1 MIGFRTTRLF
11 RSLERYGSNM
21 NKEFSIL
28 RIVKEDIL
36 RILGEERSRVSLEIL
51 KEEIKVSLSFIY
63 EAIEVL
69 EREGLIQSQQSF
81 FRLTDKGEENAKE
94 VLEKHLVFE
103 NYFKKTRTENEAHKI
118 AHILEHYVSEEVLNN
133 IKKLSTYKKEGI
145 YLTNLNLRKK
155 GLITNITISD
165 NGLFERVVSM
175 GIVPGE
181 EVMIMSEAPNAMVIK
196 IKNKKFALDKDIARK
211 IKVLEYGEG

>member
-1 MIGFRTTRLF
+1 MTKK
-11 RSLERYGSNM
+11 SNII
-21 NKEFSIL
+21 K
-28 RIVKEDIL
+28 IVKEDIL
-36 RILGEERSRVSLEIL
+36 RILSERKKKVSLDII
-51 KEEIKVSLSFIY
+51 KEEIKVSYSFVS
-63 EAIEVL
+63 EAIEEL
-69 EREGLIQSQQSF
+69 KKGGLIQSQQSF

-94 VLEKHLVFE
+94 ILKKHIIFE

-133 IKKLSTYKKEGI
+133 IKKLSTFKEESI
-145 YLTNLNLRKK
+145 YLTKLKLSKK
-155 GLITNITISD
+155 GLFTNIIISD

-181 EVMIMSEAPNAMVIK
+181 EVMITSGVSNAIIIK

>member
-1 MIGFRTTRLF
+1 MT
-11 RSLERYGSNM
+11 E
-21 NKEFSIL
+21 EFGIL
-28 RIVKEDIL
+28 KIVKEDIL
-36 RILGEERSRVSLEIL
+36 RILGEERSKVSLEIL

-63 EAIEVL
+63 EAIEEL

-94 VLEKHLVFE
+94 ILKKHIIFE

-133 IKKLSTYKKEGI
+133 IKKLSTFKEESI
-145 YLTNLNLRKK
+145 YLTKLKLRKK
-155 GLITNITISD
+155 GLITNIIISD

-181 EVMIMSEAPNAMVIK
+181 EVMITSGVSNAIIIK

-211 IKVLEYGEG
+211 IKVLEYGEGWEKG

>member
-1 MIGFRTTRLF
+1 MT
-11 RSLERYGSNM
+11 
-21 NKEFSIL
+21 KESSIL

-36 RILGEERSRVSLEIL
+36 RILSERKRKISLDII

-63 EAIEVL
+63 EAIEEL
-69 EREGLIQSQQSF
+69 EREGLIQSQRIF
-81 FRLTDKGEENAKE
+81 FTLTEEGKE
-94 VLEKHLVFE
+94 KARDILRKHLIFE

-133 IKKLSTYKKEGI
+133 IKKLSTFKEEGI
-145 YLTNLNLRKK
+145 YLTKLKLRKK
-155 GLITNITISD
+155 GLITNIMISD

-181 EVMIMSEAPNAMVIK
+181 EVMITSEGSNAIIIK

>member
-1 MIGFRTTRLF
+1 MT
-11 RSLERYGSNM
+11 
-21 NKEFSIL
+21 KEFSIL

-36 RILGEERSRVSLEIL
+36 RILGEERSRVSLEIF

-63 EAIEVL
+63 EAIEEL

-81 FRLTDKGEENAKE
+81 FILTDKGEENAKE
-94 VLEKHLVFE
+94 ILKKHLVFE
-103 NYFKKTRTENEAHKI
+103 DYFKKTRTEREAHKI
-118 AHILEHYVSEEVLNN
+118 AHVLEHYVSEEVFNN
-133 IKKLSTYKKEGI
+133 IKKLSTFKEEGI
-145 YLTNLNLRKK
+145 YLTKLKLRKK
-155 GLITNITISD
+155 GLITNIVISD

-181 EVMIMSEAPNAMVIK
+181 EVMITSEASNAMIIK

-211 IKVLEYGEG
+211 IKVIEYGEG

>member
-1 MIGFRTTRLF
+1 LF
-11 RSLERYGSNM
+11 HNLEKYGGNM
-21 NKEFSIL
+21 TNEFSIL

-36 RILGEERSRVSLEIL
+36 RILGEERSRVSSEIL

-63 EAIEVL
+63 EAIEEL
-69 EREGLIQSQQSF
+69 EREGLIQSQRIF
-81 FRLTDKGEENAKE
+81 FTLTEEGEEKARDILK
-94 VLEKHLVFE
+94 KHLVFE
-103 NYFKKTRTENEAHKI
+103 DYFKKTRTENEAHKI

-133 IKKLSTYKKEGI
+133 IRKLSTFKEEGI
-145 YLTNLNLRKK
+145 YLTKLKLRKK
-155 GLITNITISD
+155 GLITNIMISD
-165 NGLFERVVSM
+165 NGLFERAVSM

-181 EVMIMSEAPNAMVIK
+181 EVMITSEASNAMIIK

>member
-1 MIGFRTTRLF
+1 
-11 RSLERYGSNM
+11 M
-21 NKEFSIL
+21 NKEFGIIK
-28 RIVKEDIL
+28 IVKEDIL

>member
-1 MIGFRTTRLF
+1 
-11 RSLERYGSNM
+11 M

-63 EAIEVL
+63 EAIEEL

-94 VLEKHLVFE
+94 ILKKHLVFE

-133 IKKLSTYKKEGI
+133 IKKLSTFKEEGI
-145 YLTNLNLRKK
+145 YLTKLKLRKK
-155 GLITNITISD
+155 GLITNIMISD

-181 EVMIMSEAPNAMVIK
+181 EVMITSEVSNAIIIK

>member
-1 MIGFRTTRLF
+1 MFHN
-11 RSLERYGSNM
+11 LEKYGGNM
-21 NKEFSIL
+21 TKEFSIL

-36 RILGEERSRVSLEIL
+36 RILGEERSRVSSEIL

-63 EAIEVL
+63 EAIEEL
-69 EREGLIQSQQSF
+69 EREGLIQSQRIF
-81 FRLTDKGEENAKE
+81 FTLTEEGEEKARYILK
-94 VLEKHLVFE
+94 KHLVFE

-133 IKKLSTYKKEGI
+133 IKKLSTFKEEGI
-145 YLTNLNLRKK
+145 YLTKLKLRKK
-155 GLITNITISD
+155 GLITNIMISD

-181 EVMIMSEAPNAMVIK
+181 EVMITSEGSNAIIIK

>member
-1 MIGFRTTRLF
+1 MT
-11 RSLERYGSNM
+11 
-21 NKEFSIL
+21 KEFSIL

-63 EAIEVL
+63 EAIEEL
-69 EREGLIQSQQSF
+69 EREGLIQSQRIF
-81 FRLTDKGEENAKE
+81 FTLTEEGEEKARDILK
-94 VLEKHLVFE
+94 KHLVFE

-133 IKKLSTYKKEGI
+133 IKKLSTFKEEGI
-145 YLTNLNLRKK
+145 YLTKLKLRKK
-155 GLITNITISD
+155 GLITNIMISD

-181 EVMIMSEAPNAMVIK
+181 EVMITSEGSNAIIIK

>member
-1 MIGFRTTRLF
+1 
-11 RSLERYGSNM
+11 M
-21 NKEFSIL
+21 NKEFGIIK
-28 RIVKEDIL
+28 IVKEDIL
-36 RILGEERSRVSLEIL
+36 RILSEKKGKVSLNII

-63 EAIEVL
+63 EAIEEL

-94 VLEKHLVFE
+94 ILKKHLVFE

-118 AHILEHYVSEEVLNN
+118 AHILEHYVSEEVLSN
-133 IKKLSTYKKEGI
+133 IKKLSTFKEEGI
-145 YLTNLNLRKK
+145 YLTKLKLGKK
-155 GLITNITISD
+155 GLITNIVIPG

-181 EVMIMSEAPNAMVIK
+181 EVIITSEVSNAIIIK

>member
-1 MIGFRTTRLF
+1 
-11 RSLERYGSNM
+11 M

-36 RILGEERSRVSLEIL
+36 RILGEERSRVSLKIL

-181 EVMIMSEAPNAMVIK
+181 EVMIMSEASNAMVIK

-211 IKVLEYGEG
+211 IKVLEYSEG

>member
-1 MIGFRTTRLF
+1 LF

-103 NYFKKTRTENEAHKI
+103 NYFKKTRTENKAHKI

-155 GLITNITISD
+155 GLITNIVISD

-181 EVMIMSEAPNAMVIK
+181 EVMIMSKASNAMIIK

>member
-1 MIGFRTTRLF
+1 MIGFRTLRLF
-11 RSLERYGSNM
+11 RSLERCGSNM
-21 NKEFSIL
+21 NKEFGIIK
-28 RIVKEDIL
+28 IVKEDIL
-36 RILGEERSRVSLEIL
+36 RILGERKGKFSLDII
-51 KEEIKVSLSFIY
+51 KKEIKVSPSFIY
-63 EAIEVL
+63 EAIEEL

-81 FRLTDKGEENAKE
+81 FRLTEKGEENAKDI
-94 VLEKHLVFE
+94 LRKHLIFE
-103 NYFKKTRTENEAHKI
+103 DYFKKTRTENEAHKI

-133 IKKLSTYKKEGI
+133 IKKLSTFKEEGI
-145 YLTNLNLRKK
+145 YLTKLKLRKK
-155 GLITNITISD
+155 GLITNIMISD

-181 EVMIMSEAPNAMVIK
+181 EVMITSEVSNAIIIK

>member
-1 MIGFRTTRLF
+1 MT
-11 RSLERYGSNM
+11 E
-21 NKEFSIL
+21 EFGIL
-28 RIVKEDIL
+28 KIVKEDIL
-36 RILGEERSRVSLEIL
+36 RILGERKGKVSLDII
-51 KEEIKVSLSFIY
+51 KKEIKVSLSFIY
-63 EAIEVL
+63 EAIEEL

-94 VLEKHLVFE
+94 ILKKHLVFE

-118 AHILEHYVSEEVLNN
+118 AHILEHYVPEEVLNN
-133 IKKLSTYKKEGI
+133 IKKLSTFKEKGI
-145 YLTNLNLRKK
+145 YLTKFKLRKK
-155 GLITNITISD
+155 GLITNIVISD
-165 NGLFERVVSM
+165 EGLFERVVSM

-181 EVMIMSEAPNAMVIK
+181 EVMITSEVPNAIIIK

>member
-1 MIGFRTTRLF
+1 MT
-11 RSLERYGSNM
+11 E
-21 NKEFSIL
+21 EFGIL
-28 RIVKEDIL
+28 KIVKEDIL

-63 EAIEVL
+63 EAIEEL

-94 VLEKHLVFE
+94 ILKKHLVFE
-103 NYFKKTRTENEAHKI
+103 NYFKKTRTENEAHKV

-133 IKKLSTYKKEGI
+133 IKKLSTFKEESI
-145 YLTNLNLRKK
+145 YLTKLKLRKK
-155 GLITNITISD
+155 GLITNIMISD

-181 EVMIMSEAPNAMVIK
+181 KVMITSEISNAIIIK